1 MMLRGESGRMVWF
14 CVCVCVSLGFF
25 FLSFSSLFSFSFSWE
40 RLDGGDHEVM
50 NA

>member
-1 MMLRGESGRMVWF
+1 MLRGESGRMVWF
-14 CVCVCVSLGFF
+14 CVCVCVTLGFF

>member
-1 MMLRGESGRMVWF
+1 MLRGESGRMVWF